1 MAYCRI
7 DKRENRMII
16 DHHGKVAFV
25 TGAGSGIGRAIS
37 KQLAA
42 DGASVACVDIN
53 MELAETTAKIIT
65 DDGGLA
71 AAFVADVRNRLAVE
85 TAVSDVMAK
94 YGRLDLIVNNA
105 GVVTMSGLD
114 KVTDEEWDFVVDVNM
129 KGPFIV
135 AQAASRVMANGGA
148 MVNMTTVEAEVVVSS
163 SGNCQVHYNASKG
176 GVKMLTKAL
185 AVELASKSI
194 RVNAIAP
201 GPINTRFTG
210 GDITGPE
217 AMAFMSQ
224 RLLVPRVGE
233 PEDIA
238 KAASFLLS
246 DAASYITG
254 TQLAVDGGWLT
265 R

>member
-1 MAYCRI
+1 
-7 DKRENRMII
+7 MII
-16 DHHGKVAFV
+16 SHEGKVAFV
-25 TGAGSGIGRAIS
+25 TGAGSGIGRAIAQ
-37 KQLAA
+37 QLAA
-42 DGASVACVDIN
+42 DGAAVV
-53 MELAETTAKIIT
+53 
-65 DDGGLA
+65 
-71 AAFVADVRNRLAVE
+71 VADISRGHADETVALVDAAGGRAIAVE
-85 TAVSDVMAK
+85 TDVRDRPAVERAIAATVEAF
-94 YGRLDLIVNNA
+94 GGLDLVVNNA

-114 KVTDEEWDFVVDVNM
+114 AVTDDEWDFVVDINL

-135 AQAASRVMANGGA
+135 AQTASRVMTRGGA
-148 MVNMTTVEAEVVVSS
+148 MVNLSTVEAEVVVSS
-163 SGNCQVHYNASKG
+163 SGHCQVHYNASKG

-185 AVELASKSI
+185 AVELAAQGI

-217 AMAFMSQ
+217 AMAFMGQ

-233 PEDIA
+233 PTDIA
-238 KAASFLLS
+238 QAASFLLS
-246 DAASYITG
+246 DAAAYISG